1 MNLEPPTPSAG
12 FPVLRAGEGLACQP
26 IQPATP
32 AAFVGAEAKPR
43 VFLTS
48 VRIPDEHIWANG
60 LFQNVY
66 VIYKMLDAAGYE
78 PWIMVDNN
86 ENHKDAK
93 IHAEFRLTDFKAY
106 AVAPFKVAA
115 YIEMGMSCEP
125 GIRRFFRSMGAK
137 VAKLYLGNILN
148 IDIETV
154 TYLPPT
160 TNFSHHV
167 AGELDEIWV
176 SPHYDLHA
184 EYAGSINGICGR
196 TRIAPY
202 IWDPHFIDEVGA
214 DVYDATGLIKES
226 PRTFLVMEPNI
237 SFQKN
242 SLVSILALEAYFR
255 KFPSRVEQAI
265 IVNGDKLK
273 LNPYFMSS
281 IAPCLTIMA
290 AGKLQLMPRA
300 HIVNAARVFKNAIV
314 LQHQIINE
322 YNYSLLEWFYMGF
335 PVVHNAARFKEYG
348 YYYEDNDFDGAAA
361 AIERIVEHHDKNVE
375 AYKAHAKQLAWRFS
389 PYNPENIAA
398 WKKLLTEK
406 KYYPEL

>member
-1 MNLEPPTPSAG
+1 MNPEPPTPAPG
-12 FPVLRAGEGLACQP
+12 FPVLKAGDGLKFQP
-26 IQPATP
+26 LP
-32 AAFVGAEAKPR
+32 AAIPSALVGAAAKPR

-48 VRIPDEHIWANG
+48 VKIPDDHIWANG

-66 VIYKMLDAAGYE
+66 VVYKMLDAAGFE
-78 PWIMVDNN
+78 PILMVDNN
-86 ENHKDAK
+86 DNHKDAK
-93 IHAEFRLTDFKAY
+93 VHVDFRMTDFKTY
-106 AVAPFKVAA
+106 AAGPYPVVA

-154 TYLPPT
+154 TYLPPEM
-160 TNFSHHV
+160 NFSHHV

-176 SPHYDLHA
+176 SPHYDHHA
-184 EYAGSINGICGR
+184 EYAGSINGLCGK

-202 IWDPHFIDEVGA
+202 VWDSHFIDAVGA
-214 DVYDATGLIKES
+214 DAYDAVGLTEKS

-242 SLVSILALEAYFR
+242 SLVSILALEAYYH
-255 KFPSRVEQAI
+255 KHPERVEQAI

-273 LNPYFMSS
+273 ANPYFTSS
-281 IAPCLTIMA
+281 VAPYLTILA

-300 HIVNAARVFKNAIV
+300 HITNAARVFKNAIV

-322 YNYSLLEWFYMGF
+322 YNYSLLEWFHMGF
-335 PVVHNAARFKEYG
+335 PVIHNASRFKDFG
-348 YYYEDNDFDGAAA
+348 YYYEGNDFDGAAA
-361 AIERIVEHHDKNVE
+361 AIERVVSFHDKNVE

-389 PYNPENIAA
+389 PYNPENMEA
-398 WKKLLTEK
+398 WRKLLLEK
-406 KYYPEL
+406 GT